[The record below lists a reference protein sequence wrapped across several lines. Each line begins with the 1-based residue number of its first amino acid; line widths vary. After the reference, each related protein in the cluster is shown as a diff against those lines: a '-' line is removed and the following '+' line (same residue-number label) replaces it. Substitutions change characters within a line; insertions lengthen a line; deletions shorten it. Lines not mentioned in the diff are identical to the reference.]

1 MRRDFGRRKKR
12 RRESLKENRK
22 IEDEMRIGE

>member
-1 MRRDFGRRKKR
+1 MMRDFGRRRKR